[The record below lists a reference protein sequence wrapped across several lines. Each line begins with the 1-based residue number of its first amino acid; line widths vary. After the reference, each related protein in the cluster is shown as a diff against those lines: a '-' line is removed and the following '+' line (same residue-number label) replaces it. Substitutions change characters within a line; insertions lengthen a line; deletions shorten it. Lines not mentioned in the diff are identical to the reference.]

1 MIAQVSSTSVQAGFA
16 AASSRTRGTQCPFS
30 FFMTSSTIDGLE
42 VAPVAP
48 RSTAYVSSSIAQESF
63 Q

>member
-1 MIAQVSSTSVQAGFA
+1 MTAQVISISVQVGFA
-16 AASSRTRGTQCPFS
+16 AASSAIRGVQYDRSLPR
-30 FFMTSSTIDGLE
+30 TSSTMLGFE

-48 RSTAYVSSSIAQESF
+48 RATAYSSSSSAHESF

>member
-1 MIAQVSSTSVQAGFA
+1 MIAQVSSTSVQVGFA
-16 AASSRTRGTQCPFS
+16 AASSRTRGTQWAFS
-30 FFMTSSTIDGLE
+30 LPRTSSTIGGFE

-48 RSTAYVSSSIAQESF
+48 RSMAYASSSTAHESF